1 MDRNKNIIY
10 SCYTPPKSG
19 VLPAF
24 VHLHRHLAE
33 QYAKKIG
40 CEYKCIDKITTKY
53 EPLSFVVYEAYKD
66 FAESDYDNMLYIDW
80 DVMISRNSPDIFNEF
95 KNCDFAAYRWRDSY
109 TSEPVEVSNI
119 EEFIKHSYSEETYSG
134 TEGPPCDENEAFVYF
149 MKYCCGKNP
158 TGEILTTYLN
168 EECSGGVMLLSRKA
182 MRQMLYGQS
191 SRKNTWE
198 YLYDRLCEIN
208 NNQTDNKEIKMLKSV
223 LITQSKYVI
232 DYLRINNNIR
242 FEKTFSKK
250 WNSNS
255 VIGNMT
261 KSDYF
266 FNFNGA
272 CAVDTNSSILSQKE
286 LACYRFARD
295 NVELFF
301 ESKKQFLAFCKKHLT
316 LKHFLEIY
324 EKHNI

>member
-1 MDRNKNIIY
+1 MGRNKNIIY

-19 VLPAF
+19 ILPAF

-33 QYAKKIG
+33 QYADRIG
-40 CEYKCIDKITTKY
+40 CEYKCIDTISAEY

-66 FAESDYDNMLYIDW
+66 FTESDYDNMLYIDW
-80 DVMISRNSPDIFNEF
+80 DVMISKNSPDIFNEF

-109 TSEPVEVSNI
+109 TSEPVKISNVK
-119 EEFIKHSYSEETYSG
+119 EFLEHSYSEEIYNG
-134 TEGPPCDENEAFVYF
+134 TEGPPCDENEAFIYF
-149 MKYCCGKNP
+149 MKYCCDQNP
-158 TGEILTTYLN
+158 TSESLTAFLN
-168 EECSGGVMLLSRKA
+168 EECSGGVMLFSKSA
-182 MRQMLYGQS
+182 MCQMLYGRS
-191 SRKNTWE
+191 AHAISWKE
-198 YLYDRLCEIN
+198 LYDRLCEVN
-208 NNQTDNKEIKMLKSV
+208 NNQTDNKEIEMLKSV

-232 DYLRINNNIR
+232 DYLRICNEIK
-242 FEKTFSKK
+242 FDKLLDKK

-272 CAVDTNSSILSQKE
+272 CAVDTNTSILSQKE
-286 LACYRFARD
+286 RTCYQFTRD

-301 ESKKQFLAFCKKHLT
+301 NNKKEFLTFCKKHLT
-316 LKHFLEIY
+316 LKQFLEIY